1 MNFWSPRNRRRQ
13 SRRSPWQAV
22 LERLEDRTLLAAP
35 TVDNPI
41 ANQTANFGAPF
52 NFTVPSDTFEDADGA
67 NTLTYSASGLPSWL
81 TFTAATRV
89 FSGTPASPAD
99 AGISN
104 ITVTVSDGTDTA
116 NDAFTL
122 TVANVVPSFT
132 KGANLT
138 VLEDAAAQTVT
149 NWATNVSQGLNES
162 GQTVEFLVSNDNPGL
177 FTAPPTIS
185 ATGALSFTPAA
196 NANGSATVTVFLH
209 DNGGTA
215 AGGVDTSVSQTFTI
229 TVTAVN
235 DEPSFTV
242 GGDQSVQENSGA
254 QTVGGFATNI
264 STGGNDT
271 GQTVEFLVSNNNP
284 SLFSAQPAISA
295 NGTLTYTPAANVSAT
310 ASATVTVTI
319 RDNGGTTNGGDDTGN
334 TATFTITVTAINAP
348 PTVANAIADRS
359 APLGESFTF
368 AIPTNTFTDPEG
380 DAITLSA
387 TGVPTGLT
395 FTPGAASANPT
406 GNFTGMPTVVGTFN
420 VTITATATGG
430 AVSDTF
436 TITVLPNAVPSFT
449 KGANQTVLEDSGP
462 RSVSN
467 WATNISAGL
476 NEPSQTAGLS
486 FIVTSDNPTL
496 FSAGPAIAA
505 NGTLTFTPADDANG
519 TATITVRLRD
529 SGGTANGGVDSSAD
543 QTFTITVASVNDAP
557 SFALPGSPNQTV
569 FEDSGAQTV
578 ANFATEISIGSNLM
592 SQVIDSSQTVE
603 FLVSN
608 SNPSLFSSQPAIS
621 ANGTLTYTPTANA
634 NGTATVTVTIRDNGG
649 TVNGGDDTGNTETFT
664 ITING
669 VNDAPSFTAGPNL
682 TVLEDVGAQTVTGW
696 ATNVSKGPANE
707 SAQTLE
713 FIVINNNNPS
723 LFSALP
729 TVAADGTLSFTPAMD
744 VSGTASITI
753 ALRDNGGT
761 DNGGVNTS
769 AAQTFT
775 ITVTSVNDAPSF
787 TVGPDLT
794 LLVNSGAKTFLNF
807 VTGISAGPNESQTVD
822 FIVSNDNQGLFTVQ
836 PTIAANGTLTFTPTA
851 GAFGVATV
859 SVQIHDN
866 GGIANGGVDTSAVQ
880 EFTITITTTAN
891 GAVLTDPNPVYK
903 TPGGA
908 KLRAVVIDGLLNVQI
923 NGVSQRFYEPSV
935 IETLTFLGG
944 SKNDEIDLTGLDAA
958 EYSNAAFNV
967 VIKSG
972 AGNDRII
979 GSFAN
984 DSIDAGSGND
994 TLTGGDGDDTLI
1006 GNAGTDR
1013 LVEIATADL
1022 TLDDTSLAGLG
1033 TDRLVTL
1040 EVAQLTADD
1049 VGRSIDASAFTR
1061 GAVTLIGGAG
1071 NDTLIGGSKNDAISG
1086 RDGDDE
1092 LVGGAGND
1100 TMLGGFGNDSLEGG
1114 LGKDVLIGGFD
1125 DDTIDGG
1132 DGRDTVV
1139 GGNGGAARGGDGVA
1153 DAGDDLSANAANEI
1167 NEAFKKLFAFE

>member
-462 RSVSN
+462 RTVPN

-486 FIVTSDNPTL
+486 FIVTSDKSTL

-505 NGTLTFTPADDANG
+505 NGTLTFTP
-519 TATITVRLRD
+519 
-529 SGGTANGGVDSSAD
+529 
-543 QTFTITVASVNDAP
+543 VAH
-557 SFALPGSPNQTV
+557 
-569 FEDSGAQTV
+569 
-578 ANFATEISIGSNLM
+578 
-592 SQVIDSSQTVE
+592 
-603 FLVSN
+603 
-608 SNPSLFSSQPAIS
+608 
-621 ANGTLTYTPTANA
+621 A
-634 NGTATVTVTIRDNGG
+634 NGTATVTVRLRDSAG
-649 TVNGGDDTGNTETFT
+649 TVNGGVDSSPD
-664 ITING
+664 
-669 VNDAPSFTAGPNL
+669 
-682 TVLEDVGAQTVTGW
+682 
-696 ATNVSKGPANE
+696 
-707 SAQTLE
+707 
-713 FIVINNNNPS
+713 
-723 LFSALP
+723 
-729 TVAADGTLSFTPAMD
+729 
-744 VSGTASITI
+744 
-753 ALRDNGGT
+753 
-761 DNGGVNTS
+761 
-769 AAQTFT
+769 QTFT
-775 ITVTSVNDAPSF
+775 ITVTSVNDAPAF
-787 TVGPDLT
+787 TAGPDQT
-794 LLVNSGAKTFLNF
+794 VAVNSGA
-807 VTGISAGPNESQTVD
+807 QTVL
-822 FIVSNDNQGLFTVQ
+822 FWAGNITAGSLETTQTVSFAISNTNPGLFTVQ
-836 PTIAANGTLTFTPTA
+836 PAVAANGALTYTPA
-851 GAFGVATV
+851 PGAIGIATV
-859 SVQIHDN
+859 SVQAVDNGDTDN
-866 GGIANGGVDTSAVQ
+866 GGINVSPVAMFDIVISGAPATPKVSAPPGANFMED
-880 EFTITITTTAN
+880 
-891 GAVLTDPNPVYK
+891 TDPKYQ
-903 TPGGA
+903 TPKNGT
-908 KLRAVVIDGLLNVQI
+908 LRAFTVNGLLIVEI
-923 NGVSQRFYEPSV
+923 NGVPQRVYEPSL
-935 IETLTFLGG
+935 IETLTIIGG
-944 SKNDEIDLTGLDAA
+944 AKNDSIDLSGLNDTLYTALTL
-958 EYSNAAFNV
+958 V
-967 VIKSG
+967 VIKGG
-972 AGNDRII
+972 AGKDRII

-984 DSIDAGSGND
+984 DSIDGGSGND
-994 TLTGGDGDDTLI
+994 TLSGGLGDDTILGGSGTDLLTETADVDFVLTNTELTGLGDDDLFTIEQAELTGGDGD
-1006 GNAGTDR
+1006 N
-1013 LVEIATADL
+1013 E
-1022 TLDDTSLAGLG
+1022 
-1033 TDRLVTL
+1033 
-1040 EVAQLTADD
+1040 
-1049 VGRSIDASAFTR
+1049 IDASEFTR
-1061 GAVTLIGGAG
+1061 GPVTLRGGAG
-1071 NDTLIGGSKNDAISG
+1071 DDVLTGGSKNDVILGEDGDDVLSG
-1086 RDGDDE
+1086 GDGKDTILGGFGDDE
-1092 LVGGAGND
+1092 LNGDAGND
-1100 TMLGGFGNDSLEGG
+1100 L
-1114 LGKDVLIGGFD
+1114 LIGGFD
-1125 DDTIDGG
+1125 DDIIEGG
-1132 DGRDTVV
+1132 TGRDTAV
-1139 GGNGGAARGGDGVA
+1139 GGQGGAARGGEGVEDDGDLR
-1153 DAGDDLSANAANEI
+1153 DAEVI